1 MATKPNT
8 PDDPAVAEA
17 AATAPPPGA
26 ASAHASLIDLMKA
39 HFAKEERV
47 EVKVRND
54 GDVFVQ
60 INGYSWLIQPNVKV
74 KVPKSVALLLEQGD
88 YI

>member
-1 MATKPNT
+1 MPPRVEPTVPEVVAS
-8 PDDPAVAEA
+8 PDAPDTAAEA
-17 AATAPPPGA
+17 R
-26 ASAHASLIDLMKA
+26 HASLIDKMKA
-39 HFAKEERV
+39 HFEKEEKV

-60 INGYSWLIQPNVKV
+60 INGYSFLIQPDVKV
-74 KVPKSVALLLEQGD
+74 KVPKSVALLLEQAN